1 MLKPQI
7 YQHFTCPKS
16 NNSFGPYYK
25 ILPHCFRA
33 QLSEIIILTKYNNL
47 YENLHAKS
55 NRCLCRRGK
64 PDGIGLNWI
73 FTKRCLFY
81 FTYIFLWIL
90 TETSTTQQLTKMC
103 VKQSHLL
110 LIYKGWSFIKQNN
123 LWLLLKMAKLF
134 YQVKEENFSAKI
146 SNWEHSRY
154 CEKIQTILFSMLH
167 SQHWYRKFDLFY
179 LWGICDPI
187 ALFTHFKTNTKSI
200 GIYRVLRCCVLLKH
214 PNIVSHENGLT

>member
-1 MLKPQI
+1 MV
-7 YQHFTCPKS
+7 
-16 NNSFGPYYK
+16 G
-25 ILPHCFRA
+25 
-33 QLSEIIILTKYNNL
+33 
-47 YENLHAKS
+47 
-55 NRCLCRRGK
+55 
-64 PDGIGLNWI
+64 
-73 FTKRCLFY
+73 
-81 FTYIFLWIL
+81 IL

-110 LIYKGWSFIKQNN
+110 LICKGWSFIKQNN

-179 LWGICDPI
+179 LWDICEVVSHKKSVFF
-187 ALFTHFKTNTKSI
+187 AKSFTKQSSLLFDGKVIWQASDS
-200 GIYRVLRCCVLLKH
+200 LKH
-214 PNIVSHENGLT
+214 ELHIVKCFEGPQKVSWSISIIFP

>member
-1 MLKPQI
+1 MV
-7 YQHFTCPKS
+7 
-16 NNSFGPYYK
+16 G
-25 ILPHCFRA
+25 
-33 QLSEIIILTKYNNL
+33 
-47 YENLHAKS
+47 
-55 NRCLCRRGK
+55 
-64 PDGIGLNWI
+64 
-73 FTKRCLFY
+73 
-81 FTYIFLWIL
+81 IL

-110 LIYKGWSFIKQNN
+110 LICKGWSFIKQNN

-179 LWGICDPI
+179 WWDICVFSAKFFCKTLSRPI
-187 ALFTHFKTNTKSI
+187 IKLVWT
-200 GIYRVLRCCVLLKH
+200 C
-214 PNIVSHENGLT
+214 ENKPRHSGG